1 MSALRSFD
9 AWLVAHEIVA
19 DAPAAFK
26 AERLAMGH
34 SIASASRQM
43 VGVSPYMLRKFE
55 DGIDIHVS
63 DLRSILLW
71 LAGARNDRAAS
82 VHHST
87 DPTPR
92 SGHDESCAEFYP
104 EYGAPEGDI
113 CKVCGEST
121 HSTDPAHPNGST
133 T

>member
-1 MSALRSFD
+1 MSAIRSFD

-19 DAPAAFK
+19 DAAAAFK

-43 VGVSPYMLRKFE
+43 IGVSQYMLRKFE
-55 DGIDIHVS
+55 EGHDIHVS

-82 VHHST
+82 LQHQSS
-87 DPTPR
+87 DR
-92 SGHDESCAEFYP
+92 
-104 EYGAPEGDI
+104 GD
-113 CKVCGEST
+113 
-121 HSTDPAHPNGST
+121 DDA
-133 T
+133 